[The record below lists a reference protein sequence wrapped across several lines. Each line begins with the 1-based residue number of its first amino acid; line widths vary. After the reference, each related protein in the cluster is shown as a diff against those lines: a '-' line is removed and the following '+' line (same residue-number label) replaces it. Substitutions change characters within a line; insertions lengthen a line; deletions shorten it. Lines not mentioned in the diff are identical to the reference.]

1 MVLFLVRSENKLS
14 NKLQYSKHNRIVM
27 QKQQDL
33 LIFYKNYL
41 SFIHW
46 IDTTGQ
52 HLWRSSILEVVWMED
67 GLSQQSL
74 LSVPRKTSQNL
85 QILKLVFQIRLQKLV
100 KYMNISIN
108 FSKKPLDLK
117 LILKIFNCI
126 IGQKCLS
133 CFSILINIHA
143 CIYKNV

>member
-1 MVLFLVRSENKLS
+1 
-14 NKLQYSKHNRIVM
+14 
-27 QKQQDL
+27 
-33 LIFYKNYL
+33 
-41 SFIHW
+41 
-46 IDTTGQ
+46 
-52 HLWRSSILEVVWMED
+52 MED
-67 GLSQQSL
+67 GLTQQSL

-143 CIYKNV
+143 CIYKNVQRQYYERASAFLIISAISHEVFYHFTHQSWMKLSSQRMSCTEGQCYPSHSEQ